1 MPRPKKVVVKD
12 APVEVTEP
20 VEAQEEVA
28 EAVEILVQEIPE
40 TFKYNVTLEFNDQV
54 HEFRTNDIAQ
64 SVYDLKPINLKTRV
78 LFKATS
84 EEGECERMLLL
95 QLAKMMWRSK
105 LGCEIFAMRL
115 IFK

>member
-1 MPRPKKVVVKD
+1 MPRAKKVVVKD
-12 APVEVTEP
+12 TPADQVAEP
-20 VEAQEEVA
+20 VEIVVKEHEEV
-28 EAVEILVQEIPE
+28 
-40 TFKYNVTLEFNDQV
+40 FKYNVRLEFNDQV

-64 SVYDLKPINLKTRV
+64 SIYDLKPINLKTRV

-84 EEGECERMLLL
+84 DEGECERMLLL

>member
-1 MPRPKKVVVKD
+1 MPRAKKVVVKEPTVD
-12 APVEVTEP
+12 PVVEVQEEAVEP
-20 VEAQEEVA
+20 VEIV
-28 EAVEILVQEIPE
+28 VQTIPE
-40 TFKYNVTLEFNDQV
+40 TFKYNVRLEFNDQV

-64 SVYDLKPINLKTRV
+64 SIYDLKPINLKTRV

-84 EEGECERMLLL
+84 EEGTCERMLLL

>member
-1 MPRPKKVVVKD
+1 MPRAKKVVVKEPAVD
-12 APVEVTEP
+12 PVEVQEEVPAPVEIVVQP
-20 VEAQEEVA
+20 
-28 EAVEILVQEIPE
+28 AVE

-64 SVYDLKPINLKTRV
+64 SIYDLKPINLKTRV

-84 EEGECERMLLL
+84 DEGSCERMLLL

>member
-1 MPRPKKVVVKD
+1 MPRAKKVVVKD
-12 APVEVTEP
+12 TPADQVAEP
-20 VEAQEEVA
+20 VEIVVKEHEEV
-28 EAVEILVQEIPE
+28 
-40 TFKYNVTLEFNDQV
+40 FKYNVRLEFNDQV

-64 SVYDLKPINLKTRV
+64 SIYDLKPINLKTRV
-78 LFKATS
+78 LFKSTS
-84 EEGECERMLLL
+84 DEGECERMLLL

>member
-1 MPRPKKVVVKD
+1 MPRAKKVVVKD
-12 APVEVTEP
+12 TPVDPV
-20 VEAQEEVA
+20 VEAQEETI
-28 EAVEILVQEIPE
+28 EPIEIVVKEHE
-40 TFKYNVTLEFNDQV
+40 EVFKYNVRLEFNDQV

-64 SVYDLKPINLKTRV
+64 SIYDLKPINLKTRL

-84 EEGECERMLLL
+84 EEGSCERMLLL

>member
-1 MPRPKKVVVKD
+1 MPRAKKVVVND
-12 APVEVTEP
+12 APVDQVVDP
-20 VEAQEEVA
+20 VDIVVKEHEEV
-28 EAVEILVQEIPE
+28 
-40 TFKYNVTLEFNDQV
+40 FKYNVRLEFNDQV

-64 SVYDLKPINLKTRV
+64 SIYDLKPINLKTRV

>member
-1 MPRPKKVVVKD
+1 MPRAKKVVVKEPTVD
-12 APVEVTEP
+12 PVVEVTEP
-20 VEAQEEVA
+20 VEIV
-28 EAVEILVQEIPE
+28 VQSIPE
-40 TFKYNVTLEFNDQV
+40 TYKYNVTLEFNDQV

-64 SVYDLKPINLKTRV
+64 SIYDLKPINLKTRV

-84 EEGECERMLLL
+84 EEGACERMLLL

-105 LGCEIFAMRL
+105 LGCDIFAMRL

>member
-1 MPRPKKVVVKD
+1 MPRAKKVVVKEPALD
-12 APVEVTEP
+12 PVEIVVKEH
-20 VEAQEEVA
+20 EEV
-28 EAVEILVQEIPE
+28 
-40 TFKYNVTLEFNDQV
+40 FKYNVRLEFNDQV

-64 SVYDLKPINLKTRV
+64 SIYDLKPINLKTRV

-84 EEGECERMLLL
+84 EEGTCERMLLL

>member
-1 MPRPKKVVVKD
+1 MPRPKKVVVKEVPAVD
-12 APVEVTEP
+12 PVEITVEP
-20 VEAQEEVA
+20 
-28 EAVEILVQEIPE
+28 AVQ

-64 SVYDLKPINLKTRV
+64 SIYDLKPINLKTRV

-84 EEGECERMLLL
+84 DEGSCERMLLL

>member
-1 MPRPKKVVVKD
+1 MPRAKKVVVKEV
-12 APVEVTEP
+12 PVEP
-20 VEAQEEVA
+20 VEIV
-28 EAVEILVQEIPE
+28 VQTIPE
-40 TFKYNVTLEFNDQV
+40 TYKYNVTLEFNDQA

-64 SVYDLKPINLKTRV
+64 SIYDLKPINLKTRV

-84 EEGECERMLLL
+84 EEGTCERMLLL

-105 LGCEIFAMRL
+105 LGCDIFVMRL

>member
-1 MPRPKKVVVKD
+1 MPRTKKVKEEKEETSPKKIEVK
-12 APVEVTEP
+12 
-20 VEAQEEVA
+20 QHEEV
-28 EAVEILVQEIPE
+28 
-40 TFKYNVTLEFNDQV
+40 FKYNVRMEFNDQI

-64 SVYDLKPINLKTRV
+64 SIYDLKPINLKTRV

-84 EEGECERMLLL
+84 DEGECERMLLL